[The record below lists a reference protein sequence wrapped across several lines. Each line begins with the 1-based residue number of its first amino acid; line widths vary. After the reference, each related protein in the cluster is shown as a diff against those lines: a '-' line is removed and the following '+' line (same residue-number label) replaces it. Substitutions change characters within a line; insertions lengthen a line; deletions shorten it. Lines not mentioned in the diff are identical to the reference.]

1 MVLQSAGRL
10 RLSAVIPTLDEAVR
24 VGPLVARLIEECDEV
39 VVSDGGS
46 GDDTVARA
54 RAAGA
59 HVVEGGRG
67 RGPQLHR
74 GAQAATGE
82 VLWFVHA
89 DAVIPAGAG
98 PALRQAAADRAW
110 GSFRVSV
117 DSRDPRLR
125 FTASWMNHRAA
136 LTGSCTGDMGMWTRR
151 SFYETLG
158 GFDGLGAFEDLEFS
172 DRARRFADHGQVSM
186 ALGLSSRRWKGEGTT
201 RTIVRMWRLR
211 LAYRL
216 GGDPRELAAS
226 YASKPR

>member
-1 MVLQSAGRL
+1 MVPAAAPQL

-24 VGPLVARLIEECDEV
+24 IGSLVARLIEECDEV

-46 GDDTVARA
+46 DDDTVARA
-54 RAAGA
+54 RASGA
-59 HVVEGGRG
+59 LVVQGGPG

-74 GAQAATGE
+74 GALAAAGE

-89 DAVIPAGAG
+89 DAVVPAGAG
-98 PALRQAAADRAW
+98 QALRAVAAARAW
-110 GSFRVSV
+110 GSFQVSV

-125 FTASWMNHRAA
+125 FTASWMNHRAS

-172 DRARRFADHGQVSM
+172 DRARRYADHGQVPM

-201 RTIVRMWRLR
+201 RTILRMWRLR

-216 GGDPRELAAS
+216 GGDPRELSAS
-226 YASKPR
+226 YTTRPR

>member
-1 MVLQSAGRL
+1 MVVPTVRKL

-24 VGPLVARLIEECDEV
+24 IGSLVARLSEECDEV

-54 RAAGA
+54 RASGA
-59 HVVEGGRG
+59 KVVEGGRG
-67 RGPQLHR
+67 RGPQLHHGVR
-74 GAQAATGE
+74 AAVGE
-82 VLWFVHA
+82 LLWFVHA
-89 DAVIPAGAG
+89 DAVVPEGAG
-98 PALRQAAADRAW
+98 PALRLVAEDQAW

-158 GFDGLGAFEDLEFS
+158 GFEGLGAFEDLEFA
-172 DRARRFADHGQVSM
+172 DRARRFADHGQVPM
-186 ALGLSSRRWKGEGTT
+186 TLGLSSRRWKGEGTT
-201 RTIVRMWRLR
+201 RTILRMWRLR
-211 LAYRL
+211 RAYRL